1 MAAKPSTAK
10 ATGNAPAAA
19 PVTATPASIRRAAV
33 PEVLTGAEAIVR
45 SHDNLAVDAVYGLP
59 GGTMLPTYAPLFETD
74 SIRHLLVR
82 REQGAGLAAEGYA
95 AASGK
100 LCVCVAT

>member
-19 PVTATPASIRRAAV
+19 PVTATPSSIRRAAG

-45 SHDNLAVDAVYGLP
+45 SRAAALDVLTLQTLGQVAQ
-59 GGTMLPTYAPLFETD
+59 
-74 SIRHLLVR
+74 R
-82 REQGAGLAAEGYA
+82 GAEAAEE
-95 AASGK
+95 SHE
-100 LCVCVAT
+100 LCPLRFGGA